1 MGLILVG
8 PTVTALSRPALPCP
22 ADDSD
27 TPARPPSLDL
37 DTGHPGPG
45 QDERIGMSSTITHD
59 QATNQDGAPA
69 TAIDEA
75 KVEEFAGKVVTDLG
89 IGHHTVLAYLGY
101 RLGLWRGL
109 AAHPGSTSAEL
120 AQRLGYTERY
130 VREWLA
136 AQAAAGYI
144 TYDPATQSFTLPPE
158 HALVLADE
166 DGPAFMAS
174 GFEVLASVW
183 PTVDE
188 LAHGYASGEGLGW
201 HQHDSRLFVGFE
213 RFFRPAFRNLLVP
226 EWLAAVPELVARL
239 ESGIRVLDV
248 GCGLG
253 TATIAMAEAF
263 PASTFVGVD
272 YHEESVRRARAA
284 AAEAGVADRVRFEV
298 GDATSYDGRFDLVCF
313 FDAVHDM
320 GDPVG
325 ALAHARASLAPG
337 GQVVAVE
344 PFAEDRLEDSL
355 DSPVALTYFAASS
368 ALCVPNSIDQGGAAL
383 GAQAGPSRLT
393 ATFVDAGFTSAR
405 VAAATPYN
413 LVIEAHG

>member
-1 MGLILVG
+1 M
-8 PTVTALSRPALPCP
+8 
-22 ADDSD
+22 
-27 TPARPPSLDL
+27 
-37 DTGHPGPG
+37 
-45 QDERIGMSSTITHD
+45 STITTDDHLDD
-59 QATNQDGAPA
+59 QLDDQLDAQGASA
-69 TAIDEA
+69 AAIDEA

-89 IGHHTVLAYLGY
+89 IGHHALLAYLGD
-101 RLGLWRGL
+101 RLGLWRSL

-120 AQRLGYTERY
+120 AQRCGYTERY

-136 AQAAAGYI
+136 AQAAAGYV

-183 PTVDE
+183 ATVDE

-201 HQHDSRLFVGFE
+201 HEHDSRLFVGFE
-213 RFFRPAFRNLLVP
+213 RFFRPAFRNVLVP
-226 EWLAAVPELVARL
+226 EWLGAEPELVARL

-272 YHEESVRRARAA
+272 LHEESVRRARIAA
-284 AAEAGVADRVRFEV
+284 SGAGVADRVTFEV
-298 GDATSYDGRFDLVCF
+298 AEAQAYEGTYDLICMFDTL
-313 FDAVHDM
+313 HDL

-325 ALAHARASLAPG
+325 ALAFASTHLNEDG
-337 GQVVAVE
+337 WFFAVE
-344 PFAEDRLEDSL
+344 PNAGDRLEDNL
-355 DSPVALTYFAASS
+355 HPLGLVWFASGHN
-368 ALCVPNSIDQGGAAL
+368 LCVPNAVSQGGAAL
-383 GAQAGPSRLT
+383 GNQAGPKRTLQ
-393 ATFVDAGFTSAR
+393 AFADGGFPNARKVAESAF
-405 VAAATPYN
+405 N
-413 LVIEAHG
+413 MVIVGRK

>member
-1 MGLILVG
+1 MSTTTHD
-8 PTVTALSRPALPCP
+8 PVT
-22 ADDSD
+22 
-27 TPARPPSLDL
+27 T
-37 DTGHPGPG
+37 
-45 QDERIGMSSTITHD
+45 QDENVD
-59 QATNQDGAPA
+59 QDGAA
-69 TAIDEA
+69 AAIDET

-89 IGHHTVLAYLGY
+89 IGHHTLLSYLGY

-109 AAHPGSTSAEL
+109 AAHPGSTSAQL

-144 TYDPATQSFTLPPE
+144 SYDPDTQAFTLPPE

-213 RFFRPAFRNLLVP
+213 RFFRPTFRNVLVP
-226 EWLAAVPELVARL
+226 EWLAAEPELVARL

-272 YHEESVRRARAA
+272 LHEESVRRAAVAA
-284 AAEAGVADRVRFEV
+284 RGAGVADRVTFEV
-298 GDATSYDGRFDLVCF
+298 AEAQAYDGTYDLICMFDTL
-313 FDAVHDM
+313 HDL

-325 ALAHARASLAPG
+325 ALAYAKAHLAEDG
-337 GQVVAVE
+337 WFFAVE
-344 PFAEDRLEDSL
+344 PNAGDRLEDNL
-355 DSPVALTYFAASS
+355 NPLGLVWYASGHN
-368 ALCVPNSIDQGGAAL
+368 LCVPNAMSQGGDAL
-383 GAQAGPSRLT
+383 GTQAGPRRTLQAFADGGFPGARKVAESAFNMVIT
-393 ATFVDAGFTSAR
+393 ARG
-405 VAAATPYN
+405 
-413 LVIEAHG
+413 